1 MRGKRKRKDEEE
13 VAEGY
18 KQCVLHMSWT
28 PDCDHFTFFS
38 SLKDPGGRLEHL
50 NSVKARRMGPSVLNA
65 EQRMEDICRQI
76 PETLV
81 EGMGYHTLCYKTF
94 TRMLSIVT
102 MEGFISQYS
111 KSSKC
116 LGLSEHTKHTI
127 WLGVTVM

>member
-81 EGMGYHTLCYKTF
+81 EGM
-94 TRMLSIVT
+94 
-102 MEGFISQYS
+102 
-111 KSSKC
+111 
-116 LGLSEHTKHTI
+116 
-127 WLGVTVM
+127 